1 LRRSCRTSGGV
12 QRPTTEQQRRLDRPQ
27 AVYKKPILSV
37 ASVAE
42 YASHYEIK
50 SYVENVVGRMCRRS
64 SQFVADKFRLAQ
76 RSGARMRNS
85 LRTRPCHA
93 RSASG
98 PDQRR
103 AVGPRSRKRPD
114 PVISFLVDQNFDEHI
129 VDGLTRRDA
138 TLEFTHVR
146 DVGLATA
153 PDPAPGRPA
162 IVVAIAGPPKHR
174 GFAFDRSTGRSS
186 SRLGR
191 CGFRLVGGRR
201 GGNHAADVASD
212 TGGDH
217 VYDSVDAN
225 RGAAVPVH
233 QVHPQPVLVDPVV
246 APDRQLKRP
255 CTAVIPG
262 GQVSRIS
269 RKEVEAELWVW
280 SISRSSNSMTG
291 LPETRET
298 WRAHNVQTSQSL
310 LAGGRQPTAIP

>member
-1 LRRSCRTSGGV
+1 MQRWNSLTFAMLVWRRRRTPRQGGRLSLWLLPDPQSIAGLRLTARPAGV
-12 QRPTTEQQRRLDRPQ
+12 RRG
-27 AVYKKPILSV
+27 SV
-37 ASVAE
+37 AVGSGWLVA
-42 YASHYEIK
+42 AAGGIT
-50 SYVENVVGRMCRRS
+50 
-64 SQFVADKFRLAQ
+64 RL
-76 RSGARMRNS
+76 M
-85 LRTRPCHA
+85 L
-93 RSASG
+93 
-98 PDQRR
+98 
-103 AVGPRSRKRPD
+103 
-114 PVISFLVDQNFDEHI
+114 PVI
-129 VDGLTRRDA
+129 
-138 TLEFTHVR
+138 
-146 DVGLATA
+146 LA
-153 PDPAPGRPA
+153 
-162 IVVAIAGPPKHR
+162 
-174 GFAFDRSTGRSS
+174 
-186 SRLGR
+186 
-191 CGFRLVGGRR
+191 
-201 GGNHAADVASD
+201 
-212 TGGDH
+212 GDD